1 MLNIIQQPLDK
12 IWLSLIN
19 FIYQIEVSNMADYK
33 KMYIH
38 LMQSTEH
45 AIRILIQAQRD
56 CEELY
61 ISAPET
67 KLTVLDREEST
78 DGGAD

>member
-1 MLNIIQQPLDK
+1 
-12 IWLSLIN
+12 
-19 FIYQIEVSNMADYK
+19 MADYK

-38 LMQSTEH
+38 LMQSTEP

-67 KLTVLDREEST
+67 KLTVLEREEST
-78 DGGAD
+78 DGGSD

>member
-1 MLNIIQQPLDK
+1 
-12 IWLSLIN
+12 
-19 FIYQIEVSNMADYK
+19 MADYK

-45 AIRILIQAQRD
+45 AIRILTQAQQD
-56 CEELY
+56 CEEMY

-67 KLTVLDREEST
+67 KLTVLDQEDHKNSKQ
-78 DGGAD
+78 